1 MFNDALTNISGP
13 TSTDPVYGAQP
24 FLVPDTNIYLLIN
37 LLGFVLMLED
47 RPISMY
53 NLTPPRGVEL
63 DHKSVFN
70 STLFEFKII
79 DPVESLHLFKA
90 CAVIKIFVSPTKTE
104 LVAHPSYRLLLYH
117 MFRHKFV
124 IESVVFGIGPALC
137 VNPLGPFQSY
147 V

>member
-1 MFNDALTNISGP
+1 MEHNRF
-13 TSTDPVYGAQP
+13 
-24 FLVPDTNIYLLIN
+24 FVPDTNISADKPVRVSKVDVRGSTHFN
-37 LLGFVLMLED
+37 VSPAD
-47 RPISMY
+47 
-53 NLTPPRGVEL
+53 PPRGVEL

-70 STLFEFKII
+70 STPFEFKII

-104 LVAHPSYRLLLYH
+104 LVAVHPRLSVIVIPYVPPA
-117 MFRHKFV
+117 KFV
-124 IESVVFGIGPALC
+124 MESVVFGIGPALC